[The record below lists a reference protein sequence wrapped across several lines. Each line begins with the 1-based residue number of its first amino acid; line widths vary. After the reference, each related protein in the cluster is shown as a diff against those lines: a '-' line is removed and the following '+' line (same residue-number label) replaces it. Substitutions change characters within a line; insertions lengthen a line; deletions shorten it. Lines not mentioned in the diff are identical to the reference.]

1 MWAALL
7 AAVATAATAPAAK
20 PEIHHWPIPFGATRR
35 REMAAYS
42 KRHYG
47 TASYRLVRPKVIVE
61 HISVASTARADFNT
75 FASDVPDVE
84 LHEKP
89 NVCAHF
95 VVDGQGR
102 IYQMVSLAL
111 RCRHTVGLNYTAIGI
126 EHTGFSDGDLLGD
139 RRQLRASLRLT
150 RYLRCRF
157 HIPLRNVIG
166 HAESL
171 ASPFHHERVARLRTQ
186 THGDMRHASMVV
198 YRRKLRALGLCP

>member
-1 MWAALL
+1 MWAAILAVL
-7 AAVATAATAPAAK
+7 ATAAVAPASRPA
-20 PEIHHWPIPFGATRR
+20 IHQWPIPFGATRK

-47 TASYRLVRPKVIVE
+47 RASYRLVHPRVIVE
-61 HISVASTARADFNT
+61 HISVAGTARADFNT

-102 IYQMVSLAL
+102 IYQMVSLAI
-111 RCRHTVGLNYTAIGI
+111 RCRHTVGLNDTAIGI

-139 RRQLRASLRLT
+139 RRQLRSSLRLT

-157 HIPLRNVIG
+157 HIALRNVIG
-166 HAESL
+166 HNESL
-171 ASPFHHERVARLRTQ
+171 SSPYHHERIASLRGQ
-186 THGDMRHASMVV
+186 THQDMRHASMVV
-198 YRRKLRALGLCP
+198 YRRKLRALGSCP